1 MQFRI
6 FSVPASGDAAA
17 EEELNH
23 FLRAN
28 RVVSVSKELSTV
40 AGSPTWFFCV
50 EYLNDG
56 KGGADASNRN
66 ARRGPSVDYREVLS
80 PEDFAVFVRL
90 RDARKAL
97 SQRDAIPV
105 YAICTNEQLAQIAQA
120 RCDSASALQ
129 KIPGVGEA
137 KVQKYGAELL
147 KAVAGET
154 AETSAAEP
162 F

>member
-6 FSVPASGDAAA
+6 FSVPASGDSAA

-56 KGGADASNRN
+56 RGTSGGPGGS
-66 ARRGPSVDYREVLS
+66 RRGGSVDYREVLS

-129 KIPGVGEA
+129 KIQGLGEA
-137 KVQKYGAELL
+137 KVQKYGAEFL

-154 AETSAAEP
+154 TETSDAEP

>member
-6 FSVPASGDAAA
+6 FSVPASGDPAA

-50 EYLNDG
+50 EFLNDG
-56 KGGADASNRN
+56 RAPGGSNN
-66 ARRGPSVDYREVLS
+66 SRRGGSVDYREVLS

-97 SQRDAIPV
+97 SQRDAVPV

-129 KIPGVGEA
+129 KIQGLGEA

-154 AETSAAEP
+154 ETSDAEP

>member
-56 KGGADASNRN
+56 KGGADADNRN
-66 ARRGPSVDYREVLS
+66 SRRGGFDALRR
-80 PEDFAVFVRL
+80 AV
-90 RDARKAL
+90 
-97 SQRDAIPV
+97 
-105 YAICTNEQLAQIAQA
+105 
-120 RCDSASALQ
+120 
-129 KIPGVGEA
+129 
-137 KVQKYGAELL
+137 
-147 KAVAGET
+147 
-154 AETSAAEP
+154 
-162 F
+162 